1 MFSSV
6 WDWLYTNFNL
16 WEAFGLAF
24 QGVFTSRFL
33 VQWIAS
39 ERQKKSVIPVAFWHL
54 SLVGSAGLL
63 VYAIGIGSIAIVLG
77 QVFGS
82 IVYVRNLML
91 VYRGRGQQPTI
102 PTDPRPP
109 C

>member
-1 MFSSV
+1 MFESL
-6 WDWLYTNFNL
+6 WNWLYSNFDL

-39 ERQKKSVIPVAFWHL
+39 ERQKRSVIPIAFWYL

-63 VYAIGIGSIAIVLG
+63 IYAVGIGSIAIVLG
-77 QVFGS
+77 QAFGS
-82 IVYVRNLML
+82 VVYIRNLML
-91 VYRGRGQQPTI
+91 VYRGGAETTNGRTA
-102 PTDPRPP
+102 PP
-109 C
+109 S

>member
-1 MFSSV
+1 MFDSV
-6 WDWLYTNFNL
+6 WNWLYSNFDL

-39 ERQKKSVIPVAFWHL
+39 ERQKKSVIPTAFWYL

-63 VYAIGIGSIAIVLG
+63 VYAIGIGSLAIVLG

-91 VYRGRGQQPTI
+91 VHRGRKTASAAP
-102 PTDPRPP
+102 
-109 C
+109 